1 MCMKRLL
8 IILVV
13 TLWIQSC
20 KEVGPNVDIDG
31 TSSLSGDTT
40 YLESNIAASQDRV
53 VLLEE
58 FTGVRCVNCPRAH
71 ATIKQIQTA
80 HPGRV
85 LAVGIHTGIF
95 AQPYTG
101 RPDFKI
107 PEGNAIEQ
115 ALNGAQG
122 YPSGAVDRTLFAGE
136 SRIIIGDN
144 KWSNYVNDHLAVAT
158 PVNINL
164 AKAYNAAS
172 RQLDFTAT
180 IRLTAAY
187 AENLYFSAYLIEDDI
202 IDYQLTPTG
211 IDSSY
216 SHTHVLRKLLTP
228 LSGQQLNAPS
238 FTAGRVVVQRYS
250 LTIGSAFNVANL
262 KIIAFVHNNGTN
274 KSVLHAAYS
283 LVE

>member
-1 MCMKRLL
+1 MNRLFFL
-8 IILVV
+8 LLATVLV
-13 TLWIQSC
+13 QSC
-20 KEVGPNVDIDG
+20 KEVGPTVDIDG
-31 TSSLSGDTT
+31 TSSLLGDTT
-40 YLESNIAASQDRV
+40 FVESNIATPQDRV

-71 ATIKQIQTA
+71 NTIKLIQAA

-95 AQPYTG
+95 AQPYAG
-101 RPDFKI
+101 RPDFQI

-122 YPSGAVDRTLFAGE
+122 YPSGAVDRKQFSGE
-136 SRIIIGDN
+136 SRIIISDS
-144 KWSNYVNDHLAVAT
+144 KWANYVNDQLTIPT

-164 AKAYNAAS
+164 AKVYNATT
-172 RQLDFTAT
+172 RQLELSAT
-180 IRLTAAY
+180 MRFTAAY
-187 AENLYFSAYLIEDDI
+187 ANNLYFSAYLIEDNIVDH
-202 IDYQLTPTG
+202 QLTPTG
-211 IDSSY
+211 VDTAY
-216 SHTHVLRKLLTP
+216 NHTHVLRKLLTP

-250 LTIGSAFNVANL
+250 LPIDAAFNVSNL
-262 KIIAFVHNNGTN
+262 KVIAFVHNNGTD

>member
-1 MCMKRLL
+1 MIFLAL
-8 IILVV
+8 AVHG
-13 TLWIQSC
+13 C
-20 KEVGPNVDIDG
+20 KEVGPAVDIDG
-31 TSSLSGDTT
+31 TSSLAGDTT
-40 YLESNIAASQDRV
+40 YLENNIAPPQDRV
-53 VLLEE
+53 VLIEE

-71 ATIKQIQTA
+71 NTIKQIQTA

-101 RPDFKI
+101 RPDFQI

-144 KWSNYVNDHLAVAT
+144 KWSNYVNDHLALAT

-164 AKAYNAAS
+164 AKAYNAGT
-172 RQLDFTAT
+172 RQLELAAT
-180 IRLTAAY
+180 MRFTAAY
-187 AENLYFSAYLIEDDI
+187 ANNLYFSAYLIEDNIVDH
-202 IDYQLTPTG
+202 QLTPTG
-211 IDSSY
+211 IDTAY
-216 SHTHVLRKLLTP
+216 THVLRKLLTP

-238 FTAGRVVVQRYS
+238 FTPGRVVVQRYS
-250 LTIGSAFNVANL
+250 LAIDPAFNAANL
-262 KIIAFVHNNGTN
+262 KIIAFVHSNGAD